1 MPTKTASRFVLDASV
16 ALGAFF
22 KDEQDAY
29 SLAVLA
35 TLDAAHAVVPALW
48 HLELGNI
55 LGRAVKAGR
64 ISAGDLN
71 ISWQRLGCLGIQVL
85 PTPDDARLWA
95 ERSVEWNLSAYDA
108 CYLDLA
114 RQQRLPLA
122 TKDAPLAAAAKRIGV
137 PLYLA

>member
-1 MPTKTASRFVLDASV
+1 MSAKPASRFVLDASV
-16 ALGAFF
+16 TLGAFF

-35 TLDAAHAVVPALW
+35 TLDDARAVVPALW

-55 LGRAVKAGR
+55 LGRAMKAGR
-64 ISAGDLN
+64 ISAAALDTC
-71 ISWQRLGCLGIQVL
+71 WQRLGCLGIQVL
-85 PTPDDARLWA
+85 STPEDARLWA
-95 ERSVEWNLSAYDA
+95 GRSVEWNLSAYDA